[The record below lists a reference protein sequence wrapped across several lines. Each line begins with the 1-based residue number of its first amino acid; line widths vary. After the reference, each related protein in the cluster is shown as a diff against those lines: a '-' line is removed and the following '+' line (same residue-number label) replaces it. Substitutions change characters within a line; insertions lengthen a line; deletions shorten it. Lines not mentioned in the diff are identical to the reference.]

1 MYVIYYYR
9 FQLVPEGSDM
19 PYREKTAWLS
29 LFAMIV
35 TFGPYFV
42 HVAMDSRPPKPLPD
56 LHELSYY
63 AAIIIV
69 ELLILGIG
77 HLVLR
82 LRSPGEARTP
92 LDERDEVIKR
102 RSLGSAYYVLI
113 FGMIQVGCI
122 MPFTFKG
129 WSLVHASIFMI
140 VVAEIIRLSVI
151 VVSYRRQA

>member
-1 MYVIYYYR
+1 
-9 FQLVPEGSDM
+9 M

-42 HVAMDSRPPKPLPD
+42 YVAMDHRLPRPLPD
-56 LHELSYY
+56 LHELTYY
-63 AAIIIV
+63 AFITIA

-82 LRSPGEARTP
+82 LKSPEEARTP
-92 LDERDEVIKR
+92 PDERDQEIKR
-102 RSLGSAYYVLI
+102 RSLSSAYYVMI

-122 MPFTFKG
+122 MPFMNKG
-129 WSLVHASIFMI
+129 WTLVHASIFMI
-140 VVAEIIRLSVI
+140 VAAEVTRLSVTVI
-151 VVSYRRQA
+151 SYRRQA